1 MNFLRSTKLQYP
13 VYQFISTYNIQEINL
28 PAEEKYTTEYALLIS
43 KMKGEGESACMVYAK
58 FNPNFAIASSNI
70 KDIQAYCTEKKIQF
84 VTTMDIL
91 IMANKSGLISVE
103 EWQYIY

>member
-1 MNFLRSTKLQYP
+1 
-13 VYQFISTYNIQEINL
+13 
-28 PAEEKYTTEYALLIS
+28 
-43 KMKGEGESACMVYAK
+43 MVYAK

-103 EWQYIY
+103 ECNTFIKTVNQNEVDYRWIQCKNLLRDFQLDKLK